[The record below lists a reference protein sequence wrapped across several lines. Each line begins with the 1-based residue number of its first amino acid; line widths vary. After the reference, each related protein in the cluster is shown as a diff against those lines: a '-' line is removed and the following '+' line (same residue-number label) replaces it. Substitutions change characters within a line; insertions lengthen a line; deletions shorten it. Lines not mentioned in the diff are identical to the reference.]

1 MRFTTEIKR
10 FLEEKVAERSD
21 WRTSRL
27 SGVIG
32 ISQRRKYDNQQ
43 PPARPQMSLLSH
55 KQSRLINGKWWHGCA
70 RLGTAGK
77 ERGCIGTGGAE
88 SLEGESGSKQRSRRG
103 SEGGWS
109 ALTATE
115 NCEFS
120 GLTSACVIKKQICV
134 EMGANGSFEAG
145 GGNSITFKLQERA
158 RGSFFAGE

>member
-1 MRFTTEIKR
+1 MRFTTER

-32 ISQRRKYDNQQ
+32 ISQRRKCDNQQ

-109 ALTATE
+109 ALTSTE

-120 GLTSACVIKKQICV
+120 GLTSACVIKK
-134 EMGANGSFEAG
+134 N
-145 GGNSITFKLQERA
+145 K
-158 RGSFFAGE
+158 FAWKWVQTGVLRQVGEFNYL